1 MRRVI
6 AVGGNALLRRGEPL
20 SAENQ
25 WRTMAAAAPGLG
37 RACDGHEI
45 ALVHGN
51 GPQIGLLALEA
62 GAYEAAPGWPLDVL
76 GAESQGMVGYV
87 IAQALRNAL
96 PAREVAV
103 VLTQTRVDPAD
114 SAFLRPT
121 KPIGPVYASDVA
133 KALGAA
139 RGWTFAPDGS
149 GLRRVVASPTP
160 LEIAEAATIA
170 RLVGAGVIPVCAGGG
185 GVPVA
190 DAPDGSRHGVEAVID
205 KDLAAALLAAR
216 LDADEL
222 LILTDVDAVYLD
234 WGRPHARAVRD
245 ARAEDLLGR
254 DFAEGSMAP
263 KVRAACGFALQ
274 TGRPALI
281 GTLDDIDGLLAGAS
295 GTRIRP

>member
-1 MRRVI
+1 M
-6 AVGGNALLRRGEPL
+6 
-20 SAENQ
+20 
-25 WRTMAAAAPGLG
+25 
-37 RACDGHEI
+37 
-45 ALVHGN
+45 
-51 GPQIGLLALEA
+51 
-62 GAYEAAPGWPLDVL
+62 
-76 GAESQGMVGYV
+76 
-87 IAQALRNAL
+87 
-96 PAREVAV
+96 
-103 VLTQTRVDPAD
+103 
-114 SAFLRPT
+114 
-121 KPIGPVYASDVA
+121 A

-170 RLVGAGVIPVCAGGG
+170 RLVGAGVITVCAGGG